1 MIGDILNTELL
12 TVEQAAAHLGVSKGA
27 LAQWRY
33 LGVGPRYLALTPK
46 TIRYRRAQLEE
57 WMDAAERSGTSAVA
71 A

>member
-1 MIGDILNTELL
+1 MNMEQDLL
-12 TVEQAAAHLGVSKGA
+12 TPDQAAACLGVSRGA

-33 LGVGPRYLALTPK
+33 LGMGPRYLALTPK

-57 WMDAAERSGTSAVA
+57 WIDAAERSGTSAVA